1 MCRAGTPYR
10 KPAMTAAAPTLRLSI
25 SGMTCASCA
34 GRVERALA
42 RVPGVAAV
50 SVNLATEQALVTGP
64 SRAEDLIAAVT
75 TAGYGAAPVAED
87 GPAPTPAGPAV
98 APVILA
104 SLLTAPLLVPM
115 LLAPFGWRLMLPDGL
130 ALALAAPVQLWFGR
144 HFYRSAWAALRAGV
158 GSMDQLVVLGTSA
171 AWALSL
177 YNLATAP
184 AGTMP
189 ELYLEPAA
197 AIVTFV
203 LIGKYLEA
211 RAKRHTRDAVTALAA
226 LRPATA
232 RVIDGGIEV
241 ERPVEAL
248 ALGDHVRVRPGER
261 LPADGIIRDGRAG
274 LDEALLTGE
283 NRPVERGPG
292 DLVVAGALALDGAL
306 TIEVTALG
314 RQSALGRILTQVETA
329 EATKA
334 PVQRL
339 VDRVSGIFVPA
350 VLAIGLATMLG
361 WALAGADPATAIL
374 RGIAVWVIACPCA
387 LGLATPAALVAA
399 FGAAARHGILLKDPA
414 ALEAAHHID
423 LVAFDKT
430 GTLTEGKPALTDIVT
445 ADGDDTAALSLAAA
459 VQRGSEHPLAAA
471 LTAAL
476 AAKGLPL
483 SDSDDFRALPGIG
496 VEATVDGI
504 AYAVGTSRLLGET
517 AAIPAALA
525 DAAARLEAA
534 GRTLSWLV
542 RRDGAPVPLALFG
555 FADRLRDGAAGA
567 VARLQAMG
575 VEVALL
581 TGDTDGSAQAAANA
595 AGIKHVRARLLPAD
609 KAAAIA
615 AWQTQGRR
623 VAMVGDGIND
633 APALALAALGIAV
646 ADGTDI
652 AVAAAGAS
660 IRGGDPGRVAD
671 LLALSRASW
680 AIIRQNLGWAF
691 GFNLIGIPLAATG
704 LLSPTLAAVAM
715 AGSSVAVVS
724 NALRLTRWRPR
735 G

>member
-1 MCRAGTPYR
+1 
-10 KPAMTAAAPTLRLSI
+10 MTTAPLRLSI
-25 SGMTCASCA
+25 TGMTCASCA

-50 SVNLATEQALVTGP
+50 AVNLATEQALVTGP
-64 SRAEDLIAAVT
+64 STPDALVAAVE
-75 TAGYGAAPVAED
+75 TAGYGATPVADE
-87 GPAPTPAGPAV
+87 GPAGVPAGPDAM
-98 APVILA
+98 PVLIA
-104 SLLTAPLLVPM
+104 SALTIPLLLPM
-115 LLAPFGWRLMLPDGL
+115 LLAPFGVEMMLPTWL
-130 ALALAAPVQLWFGR
+130 ALALAAPIQFWLGR

-158 GSMDQLVVLGTSA
+158 GSMDQLVVLGTNA

-177 YNLATAP
+177 YDLAIAP
-184 AGTMP
+184 RGTMP

-203 LIGKYLEA
+203 LIGKHLEA

-232 RVIDGGIEV
+232 RVIDGTREV
-241 ERPVEAL
+241 EQPVEAL
-248 ALGDHVRVRPGER
+248 RLGDHIRVRPGER

-274 LDEALLTGE
+274 LDEAVLTGE
-283 NRPVERGPG
+283 GRPVERGPG
-292 DLVVAGALALDGAL
+292 DAVVAGALDLDGAL
-306 TIEVTALG
+306 EIEVTALG
-314 RQSALGRILTQVETA
+314 RDSALGRILAQVETA

-361 WALAGADPATAIL
+361 WWFAGTAPAVAIL

-399 FGAAARHGILLKDPA
+399 FGSAARHGILLKDPA
-414 ALEAAHHID
+414 ALEAAHRID

-430 GTLTEGKPALTDIVT
+430 GTLTEGKPTLTDIV
-445 ADGDDTAALSLAAA
+445 ALDGDEARVLGLAAA
-459 VQRGSEHPLAAA
+459 LQHGSEHPLGQA

-476 AAKGLPL
+476 AGRGAVAP
-483 SDSDDFRALPGIG
+483 DSYHFRALPGTG
-496 VEATVDGI
+496 VEAEIDGI
-504 AYAVGTSRLLGET
+504 AYAIGTRRLLKGR
-517 AAIPAALA
+517 IPAEL
-525 DAAARLEAA
+525 AAAETRLEAA

-542 RRDGAPVPLALFG
+542 GPDGAPLALFG
-555 FADRLRDGAAGA
+555 FADRLRDGSVAA
-567 VARLQAMG
+567 VARLRTMG
-575 VEVALL
+575 VEVAIL
-581 TGDTDGSAQAAANA
+581 TGDTAGSAQAVAAA
-595 AGIKHVRARLLPAD
+595 AGVTQVKARLLPAD
-609 KAAAIA
+609 KAAAVA
-615 AWQTQGRR
+615 AWQNEGKR

-633 APALALAALGIAV
+633 APPLAQATLGIAV
-646 ADGTDI
+646 ADGTDV

-680 AIIRQNLGWAF
+680 SVIRQNLGWAF
-691 GFNLIGIPLAATG
+691 GFNLIGIPLAASG
-704 LLSPTLAAVAM
+704 LLSPTLAAAAM

-724 NALRLTRWRPR
+724 NALRLTRWTPPGR
-735 G
+735 

>member
-1 MCRAGTPYR
+1 
-10 KPAMTAAAPTLRLSI
+10 MTTTLRLSI
-25 SGMTCASCA
+25 TGMSCASCV
-34 GRVERALA
+34 GRVERALT
-42 RVPGVAAV
+42 RVPGVTAV

-64 SRAEDLIAAVT
+64 SRAEDLVAAVT
-75 TAGYGAAPVAED
+75 TAGYGATTVTDEPASLPV
-87 GPAPTPAGPAV
+87 GPSAT
-98 APVILA
+98 PVILA
-104 SLLTAPLLVPM
+104 CLLTAPLLAPM
-115 LLAPFGWRLMLPDGL
+115 VLGLVGWPVMLPDWL
-130 ALALAAPVQLWFGR
+130 ALALAAPVQLWLGR

-177 YNLATAP
+177 YDLATVP

-189 ELYLEPAA
+189 DLYLEPAA

-232 RVIDGGIEV
+232 RVVENGTEI

-248 ALGDHVRVRPGER
+248 ALGDRIRVRPGER

-283 NRPVERGPG
+283 TRAIERGPG
-292 DLVVAGALALDGAL
+292 DAVVAGALDLDGAL
-306 TIEVTALG
+306 EVEVTALG
-314 RQSALGRILTQVETA
+314 RESALGRILTQVETA

-339 VDRVSGIFVPA
+339 VDRVSGVFVPA
-350 VLAIGLATMLG
+350 VLVIGLATMLG
-361 WALAGADPATAIL
+361 WVLAGAAPATAIL
-374 RGIAVWVIACPCA
+374 RGVAVWVIACPCA

-399 FGAAARHGILLKDPA
+399 FGAAARLGILLKDPA
-414 ALEAAHHID
+414 ALEAAHRVD

-430 GTLTEGKPALTDIVT
+430 GTLTEGRPALTDIV
-445 ADGDDTAALSLAAA
+445 AAAGDDAACLRLGAA

-471 LTAAL
+471 LATAS
-476 AAKGLPL
+476 AARGTTLP
-483 SDSDDFRALPGIG
+483 DSTNFRALPGIG
-496 VEATVDGI
+496 VEATIDGV
-504 AYAVGTSRLLGET
+504 AYAVGTSRLLGDD
-517 AAIPAALA
+517 AVMPPALA
-525 DAAARLEAA
+525 DAATRLEAR

-542 RRDGAPVPLALFG
+542 RRGEIPTPLALFG
-555 FADRLRDGAAGA
+555 FTDRLRDGAADA
-567 VARLQAMG
+567 VARLQGMG

-581 TGDTDGSAQAAANA
+581 TGDTAGSADAAARA
-595 AGIKHVRARLLPAD
+595 AGIAQVRARLLPAE
-609 KAAAIA
+609 KGAAIA
-615 AWQTQGRR
+615 AWQQQGRQ

-633 APALALAALGIAV
+633 APALALATLGIAI
-646 ADGTDI
+646 ADGTDV

-691 GFNLIGIPLAATG
+691 GFNLIGIPLAASG
-704 LLSPTLAAVAM
+704 LLSPTLAAAAM

-724 NALRLTRWRPR
+724 NALRLTRWRPDR
-735 G
+735 